1 MRINFLTKRKTI
13 AYSFLLLLFGIQT
26 MGGYIWV
33 KSSYFWAQN
42 YVDTFYLFSYF
53 ITLIAV
59 SYTISCYILTY
70 NILKNFFPYRIRF
83 IQAGLICFYIL
94 SLISYTFVSGSY
106 SPFFLLGIKMAQNQI
121 L

>member
-26 MGGYIWV
+26 IGGYIWV

-59 SYTISCYILTY
+59 SYTISCYIL
-70 NILKNFFPYRIRF
+70 
-83 IQAGLICFYIL
+83 GLIMF
-94 SLISYTFVSGSY
+94 
-106 SPFFLLGIKMAQNQI
+106 
-121 L
+121 